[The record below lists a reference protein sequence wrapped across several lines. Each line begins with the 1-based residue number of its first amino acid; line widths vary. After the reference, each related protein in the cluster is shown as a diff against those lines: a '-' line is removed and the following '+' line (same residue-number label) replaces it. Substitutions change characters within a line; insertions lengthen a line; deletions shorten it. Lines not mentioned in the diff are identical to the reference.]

1 MAHRTQKNTR
11 TLIYTSILLTH
22 RVRSALPIGTGLIV
36 APIPISTVQYI
47 GAGINLHS
55 LFLQVYLH
63 LPSDISVSPHL
74 PHHLYLLHNLHLHLP
89 PNSKGDVNRT
99 VRCASPVCME
109 IAEYFVGTWRKRKYV
124 EEKTTAKRK
133 DKQTSITSVPDW
145 YPTTGIFPTAHVF
158 HFTLPLTLI
167 CYTVTGCFLK
177 LGMIPTVYCRKRYG
191 LRKGGEVQNPFC
203 RRLPIR
209 GLGQVGTRTT
219 ERLSSFTFIFQ
230 S

>member
-1 MAHRTQKNTR
+1 
-11 TLIYTSILLTH
+11 
-22 RVRSALPIGTGLIV
+22 
-36 APIPISTVQYI
+36 
-47 GAGINLHS
+47 
-55 LFLQVYLH
+55 
-63 LPSDISVSPHL
+63 
-74 PHHLYLLHNLHLHLP
+74 
-89 PNSKGDVNRT
+89 
-99 VRCASPVCME
+99 
-109 IAEYFVGTWRKRKYV
+109 
-124 EEKTTAKRK
+124 
-133 DKQTSITSVPDW
+133 
-145 YPTTGIFPTAHVF
+145 
-158 HFTLPLTLI
+158 LI